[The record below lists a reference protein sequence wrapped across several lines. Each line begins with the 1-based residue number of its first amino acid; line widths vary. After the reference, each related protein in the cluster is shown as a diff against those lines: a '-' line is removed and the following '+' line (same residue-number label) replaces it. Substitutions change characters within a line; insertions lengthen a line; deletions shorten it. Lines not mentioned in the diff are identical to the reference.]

1 MSTARKIPL
10 HKTKAGASGRINTIG
25 LQGKDLEALFES
37 LDSGRSTE
45 STKKR
50 DFVRWP
56 FRQASLLV
64 HVFQNGGSNPTPI
77 HVACRNLSCGGIS
90 LLHSAYIHLG
100 TKVQV
105 TLPHPERGNVSIP
118 AFVVRCTHLR
128 GVIHEIGVKFN
139 KPIQAREYFKTS
151 TANTQFSLENVE
163 AGNLVG
169 TLIYVDDS
177 DLDLRIV
184 RHYLRETQ
192 LRLRTAPNAEEGLKL
207 AREGCDLIL
216 ADYQMPGMTG
226 VDFAVEV
233 RKLGINTPI
242 IITTSDTS
250 PLTRQKIESVSV
262 NGFLAKPVT
271 QDMLLRAVAEFLVAS
286 KDGTVAGTTSLDR
299 DNPNYVLVE
308 AFIGQ
313 IPQFLKRLNDAITR
327 DDEHLARTVALQLKG
342 LAPTLGFDVLGNVAD
357 EAATMLA
364 ATASVT
370 ESLRSVRSLIASL
383 ERASAAGAA

>member
-1 MSTARKIPL
+1 MAHARKIPL
-10 HKTKAGASGRINTIG
+10 NKTKVGASGRVNTIG
-25 LQGKDLEALFES
+25 IQGKDLESLLEA
-37 LDSGRSTE
+37 LDSGRS
-45 STKKR
+45 SDANKKR

-64 HVFQNGGSNPTPI
+64 HVFQIGGSNPTPI

-100 TKVQV
+100 TKVQI
-105 TLPHPERGNVSIP
+105 TLPHPERGNVSIA

-128 GVIHEIGVKFN
+128 GVIHEIGIKFN
-139 KPIQAREYFKTS
+139 KPIQAREYFKS
-151 TANTQFSLENVE
+151 NTANTQFSLEHVD
-163 AGNLVG
+163 AGNLAG
-169 TLIYVDDS
+169 TVIYVDDS
-177 DLDLRIV
+177 ELDLRII

-207 AREGCDLIL
+207 AREGSDLII
-216 ADYQMPGMTG
+216 ADFQMPGMNG
-226 VDFAVEV
+226 IDFAAEV
-233 RKLGINTPI
+233 RKLGVNTPI

-250 PLTRQKIESVSV
+250 PVTRQKIESVSV

-271 QDMLLRAVAEFLVAS
+271 QDMLLRAVAEFLVAT
-286 KDGTVAGTTSLDR
+286 KEGTIGGTTSLDR

-313 IPQFLKRLNDAITR
+313 IPQFLKRLNDAIAR
-327 DDEHLARTVALQLKG
+327 EDDHVARTVAMQLKG

-364 ATASVT
+364 ATASIT

-383 ERASAAGAA
+383 ERAAAAGTA

>member
-271 QDMLLRAVAEFLVAS
+271 QDMLLRAVAEILVAS
-286 KDGTVAGTTSLDR
+286 KDGTDAGTTRLDCNTR
-299 DNPNYVLVE
+299 VRT
-308 AFIGQ
+308 IGMAN
-313 IPQFLKRLNDAITR
+313 R
-327 DDEHLARTVALQLKG
+327 
-342 LAPTLGFDVLGNVAD
+342 
-357 EAATMLA
+357 
-364 ATASVT
+364 
-370 ESLRSVRSLIASL
+370 
-383 ERASAAGAA
+383 